1 MWYLENLK
9 KGQEKSRAER
19 VLRDKNTIG
28 VIKSMVEANEQV
40 TVKELVKRTGLSV
53 SYFSV
58 NEVVREAVLEA
69 QEFQNR
75 KRMPV
80 PEENKENP
88 TLDQQLISLARQNEG
103 MRMEVAILRRENQDL
118 KEQLREQA
126 EQLRTREGSQF
137 QQL

>member
-80 PEENKENP
+80 PEEDKENP

-103 MRMEVAILRRENQDL
+103 LRMEVAILRRENRDL

-126 EQLRTREGSQF
+126 EQLEEPLSQ
-137 QQL
+137 QI

>member
-103 MRMEVAILRRENQDL
+103 MRMEVAILRRENRDL

-126 EQLRTREGSQF
+126 EQLEEPLSQ
-137 QQL
+137 QI